1 MKNTQLNRGY
11 LRPGILIALG
21 LMFCAGGAPA
31 QTSASQK
38 TTLTAAKTK
47 TAQGQSAKGSTVSN
61 GTNPSSGP
69 DGIKLPD
76 DAIRRQ
82 MIQLERAKHLLE
94 LSSVNQPA
102 SHNATAAHHLQSAIN
117 ELKLELQENAK
128 SKAAASA
135 GQNLSANNKVTQKA
149 RGQ

>member
-1 MKNTQLNRGY
+1 MKQTLLNRGY
-11 LRPGILIALG
+11 LRPGIVIALG
-21 LMFCAGGAPA
+21 LMFCAASASA

-47 TAQGQSAKGSTVSN
+47 TTQGQSARGSTVSSA
-61 GTNPSSGP
+61 TNPGSGP
-69 DGIKLPD
+69 HGIKLPD

-82 MIQLERAKHLLE
+82 IIQLERAKHLLE

-102 SHNATAAHHLQSAIN
+102 SHNATAARHLQSAIH

-135 GQNLSANNKVTQKA
+135 GQNLSANNKVTQRA